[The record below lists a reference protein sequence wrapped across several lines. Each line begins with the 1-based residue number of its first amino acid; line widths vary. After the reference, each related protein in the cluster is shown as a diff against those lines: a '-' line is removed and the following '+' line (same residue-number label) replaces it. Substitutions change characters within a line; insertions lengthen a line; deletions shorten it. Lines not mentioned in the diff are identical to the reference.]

1 VLDPD
6 RPGSTNIPELTL
18 PPFELKCIAGVEE
31 PEMLHN
37 GTQRLAWS
45 ASVAILAFLL
55 IAAIPGTSSRDRHEP
70 VVTDFLGLL
79 ETRPDLRESVEAAID
94 LADLQG
100 IDNLDGFLVYLDDLV
115 TLVPTQREVV
125 PECLKF
131 YYIINQAPGDALN
144 QDVAFNAWMHD
155 LLEAWGSFLDT
166 PASAAGIDTFRKATN
181 YNMDDYIEGPS
192 GWQTFNQFFAR
203 EVKPGRR
210 PIAAPR
216 NDKVVVSPADAVFM
230 GQWPIDENS
239 NITVKG
245 ANWAIAELLE
255 GSPYKDAFEGGI
267 YTHSFLYIDDYH
279 RYHVPVAGTV
289 KEVRNISG
297 KVYMDVFREEDGTLN
312 VVDGDTYQFNQERG
326 LVVIDSPEV
335 GLVAVLPIGMAY
347 VSSVNLTTEVGA
359 ELRKGDPFGYF
370 MFGGSDIV
378 TVYQDRNVVLDAE
391 VGTKYLQGQRLGE
404 LK

>member
-1 VLDPD
+1 MF
-6 RPGSTNIPELTL
+6 R
-18 PPFELKCIAGVEE
+18 
-31 PEMLHN
+31 N
-37 GTQRLAWS
+37 GIQRLAQA
-45 ASVAILAFLL
+45 ASIVILAFLL
-55 IAAIPGTSSRDRHEP
+55 VAAIPGVPTEVKHEP
-70 VVTDFLGLL
+70 VVTELL
-79 ETRPDLRESVEAAID
+79 SLMQSRPDLRDSMAAAID
-94 LADLQG
+94 TAGLQG
-100 IDNLDGFLVYLDDLV
+100 IGDMAQFVAYLDYLV
-115 TLVPTQREVV
+115 TLVPTERQVV

-131 YYIINQAPGDALN
+131 YYIINQAPDDALN
-144 QDVAFNAWMHD
+144 KDGQFNAWMKH
-155 LLEAWGSFLDT
+155 LVQAWGAFLDT
-166 PASAAGIDTFRKATN
+166 PASAAGIETFRKATN

-203 EVKPGRR
+203 EVKSGSR
-210 PIAAPR
+210 PVAEPR

-230 GQWPIDENS
+230 GQWPIDEDS

-245 ANWAIAELLE
+245 ANWSIAELLD
-255 GSPYKDAFEGGI
+255 GSPYADAFKGGT

-289 KEVRNISG
+289 REVRNVSG

-359 ELRKGDPFGYF
+359 ELRKGDQFGYF

-378 TVYQDRNVVLDAE
+378 TVYQDKNVVLDAE
-391 VGTKYLQGQRLGE
+391 VGRKYLQGERLGE

>member
-1 VLDPD
+1 
-6 RPGSTNIPELTL
+6 
-18 PPFELKCIAGVEE
+18 
-31 PEMLHN
+31 MLRN
-37 GTQRLAWS
+37 RTRRLAQS
-45 ASVAILAFLL
+45 AGIAIFVFLFV
-55 IAAIPGTSSRDRHEP
+55 AAIPGVATEADHEP
-70 VVTDFLGLL
+70 VVTKLLGLMDS
-79 ETRPDLRESVEAAID
+79 RPDLRDSVEAAIAT
-94 LADLQG
+94 ADLQG
-100 IDNLDGFLVYLDDLV
+100 IGDMDQFVAYLDYLV
-115 TLVPTQREVV
+115 TFVPTEREVV

-144 QDVAFNAWMHD
+144 EDEQFNAWMKE
-155 LLEAWGSFLDT
+155 LVRAWGAFLDT
-166 PASAAGIDTFRKATN
+166 PASAAGIETFRQATN
-181 YNMDDYIEGPS
+181 YSMDDYIEGPS

-210 PIAAPR
+210 PVAEPR

-230 GQWPIDENS
+230 GQWPIDENAS
-239 NITVKG
+239 VTVKG
-245 ANWAIAELLE
+245 VNWAIAELLD
-255 GSPYKDAFEGGI
+255 GSPYADAFRGGI

-289 KEVRNISG
+289 REVRNISG
-297 KVYMDVFREEDGTLN
+297 KVYMDVFREDDGTLN
-312 VVDGDTYQFNQERG
+312 VVDGDTYQFDQERG

-347 VSSVNLTTEVGA
+347 VSSVTLTTEVGA

-378 TVYQDRNVVLDAE
+378 TVFQDRNVVLDAE
-391 VGTKYLQGQRLGE
+391 VGRKYLQGQRLGE

>member
-1 VLDPD
+1 MF
-6 RPGSTNIPELTL
+6 RKRTL
-18 PPFELKCIAGVEE
+18 
-31 PEMLHN
+31 
-37 GTQRLAWS
+37 RLARS
-45 ASVAILAFLL
+45 AGIAVLAFLL
-55 IAAIPGTSSRDRHEP
+55 VAAIPEAPLRDDHEP
-70 VVTDFLGLL
+70 VVIELVSLM
-79 ETRPDLRESVEAAID
+79 EVRPDLYSSVEAAIEV
-94 LADLQG
+94 ADLQG
-100 IDNLDGFLVYLDDLV
+100 IDNIDEFLVYLDDLV
-115 TLVPTQREVV
+115 TLVPTEREVV

-144 QDVAFNAWMHD
+144 EDVAFNAWMHD
-155 LLEAWGSFLDT
+155 LVEAWGSFLDT
-166 PASAAGIDTFRKATN
+166 PASAAGIDTFRNATN

-216 NDKVVVSPADAVFM
+216 NDRVVVSPADAVFM

-289 KEVRNISG
+289 REVRNISG

-359 ELRKGDPFGYF
+359 ELQKGDQFGYF

-404 LK
+404 LKSSPASPQFP